1 MQSTCILS
9 KFEKENVMLKI
20 YVMGTALLGAMV
32 VLSGCSSGKSGSDNN
47 NNSGPQP
54 QASTVKDMQKKI
66 DSDPLLKGA
75 KITVKLDAGT
85 LSLEGTVSKIDQK
98 NQAEKDIADIQQAQ
112 KMVPGVYDNLM
123 VEGK

>member
-1 MQSTCILS
+1 MKTILAITVLLS
-9 KFEKENVMLKI
+9 
-20 YVMGTALLGAMV
+20 ALLM
-32 VLSGCSSGKSGSDNN
+32 LSGCNSGKSASDNN
-47 NNSGPQP
+47 SMGPQP
-54 QASTVKDMQKKI
+54 QASTVKDMQQKI

-98 NQAEKDIADIQQAQ
+98 NQAEKDITDIQQSQ